1 VHHHKMESEYTQPT
15 IPEST
20 ALKSRG
26 ELQIARLLERNGIAY
41 QYEYPLAVVDRGR
54 VRLWYP
60 DFRLP
65 EYGLIIEYFGVNGDP
80 GYDQR
85 IRHKI
90 ETYRRAGIEGLF
102 LRAIGPE
109 ESSDGS
115 KRFSRQGCRDSKR
128 PQAKH
133 VSYRVL
139 IRGIRR
145 AEGPC
150 CKTYV
155 LYYISAVYAWRMF
168 RIA

>member
-1 VHHHKMESEYTQPT
+1 MHHHKMKSEYRQPT

-41 QYEYPLAVVDRGR
+41 QYEYPLAVIDRGR

-102 LRAIGPE
+102 LRSQDLRGDWPGRILGRIEAILKTRLQRFQKAA
-109 ESSDGS
+109 S
-115 KRFSRQGCRDSKR
+115 KARQ
-128 PQAKH
+128 
-133 VSYRVL
+133 L
-139 IRGIRR
+139 
-145 AEGPC
+145 
-150 CKTYV
+150 
-155 LYYISAVYAWRMF
+155 
-168 RIA
+168 